1 MKKILTMILALAMM
15 LSLAACG
22 EKKVT
27 LEILD
32 TEYAIEDYAICI
44 AKENTELLDKIN
56 AALVELEAEGFFDE
70 LAVKYFGGE
79 AEEAPAEEAAAETT
93 EAAAE

>member
-1 MKKILTMILALAMM
+1 MKKFLSLILALTMV

-22 EKKVT
+22 GAKKVT
-27 LEILD
+27 LQILD

-56 AALVELEAEGFFDE
+56 KALDELEQEGKLAEIIE
-70 LAVKYFGGE
+70 KYI
-79 AEEAPAEEAAAETT
+79 PSK
-93 EAAAE
+93 

>member
-1 MKKILTMILALAMM
+1 MKKIFAMMLALAML

-22 EKKVT
+22 QKKVT

-44 AKENTELLDKIN
+44 NKDNAELLDKFEVVGGLD
-56 AALVELEAEGFFDE
+56 LVM
-70 LAVKYFGGE
+70 KQ
-79 AEEAPAEEAAAETT
+79 
-93 EAAAE
+93 